1 MRRITVLRSL
11 ALLLFFF
18 SVTFFAYS
26 QSEMIFNSPDENA
39 NAVFA
44 LQFAQDQTLAI
55 QSQYQGISWTNLVHP
70 RSMIVVSRFPSF
82 FKEWLAVPLRSSAER
97 RAGVVTDSIQYIVP
111 VSFLGLSVLSG
122 LFAFI
127 FGSWSISLVTPLLAV
142 LAIFAWKQIL
152 YRLTE
157 NERLSDFGALLLMIH
172 PAFWYYTGRTMM
184 HNVGFVALLLLALY
198 FIVCQ
203 PIKAN
208 WQKTVILDEFLA
220 GLMLGLAISFRAS
233 EAVWVGV
240 LVVGFL
246 FWQRKELVL
255 KNVFVFLISAV
266 LILLPFL
273 ALNKVLYGSML
284 ETGYTVADQSQTE
297 APLLPKEESGV
308 VAYQDSNIDKS
319 WPAPLNVLFPFGI
332 HEMNILRNV
341 WQYGFLL
348 YPWMSILS
356 ILGIIFV
363 FKDKGWRP
371 LLIITFGLSIWLAFV
386 YGSWKFTDNPDA
398 SILTLGNSYVRYWLP
413 LFVLGSLFAGI
424 AVDKIGAWL
433 KRRDFPFADFGPWL
447 IIFLVFLFSVRLVI
461 WGNDGFIQTHDN
473 LESFTE
479 KKQIVLEQTPPDCII
494 IVDMADKYIFPDRSV
509 ITPLRDENVYQAIP
523 EILDQTSMF
532 YFGITLPKTDIEHL
546 QSVVFAENDIQFRKI
561 ATVGDESLYAIIKN

>member
-1 MRRITVLRSL
+1 M
-11 ALLLFFF
+11 
-18 SVTFFAYS
+18 
-26 QSEMIFNSPDENA
+26 
-39 NAVFA
+39 
-44 LQFAQDQTLAI
+44 
-55 QSQYQGISWTNLVHP
+55 
-70 RSMIVVSRFPSF
+70 
-82 FKEWLAVPLRSSAER
+82 
-97 RAGVVTDSIQYIVP
+97 VTDSIQYIVP

-297 APLLPKEESGV
+297 APLLPKE
-308 VAYQDSNIDKS
+308 
-319 WPAPLNVLFPFGI
+319 
-332 HEMNILRNV
+332 
-341 WQYGFLL
+341 
-348 YPWMSILS
+348 
-356 ILGIIFV
+356 
-363 FKDKGWRP
+363 
-371 LLIITFGLSIWLAFV
+371 
-386 YGSWKFTDNPDA
+386 
-398 SILTLGNSYVRYWLP
+398 
-413 LFVLGSLFAGI
+413 
-424 AVDKIGAWL
+424 
-433 KRRDFPFADFGPWL
+433 
-447 IIFLVFLFSVRLVI
+447 
-461 WGNDGFIQTHDN
+461 
-473 LESFTE
+473 
-479 KKQIVLEQTPPDCII
+479 
-494 IVDMADKYIFPDRSV
+494 
-509 ITPLRDENVYQAIP
+509 
-523 EILDQTSMF
+523 
-532 YFGITLPKTDIEHL
+532 
-546 QSVVFAENDIQFRKI
+546 
-561 ATVGDESLYAIIKN
+561 